1 MNMRATTMNT
11 LKPNLF
17 IVLSMVLTVMVGGA
31 VVHAAPKAKIKICEG
46 EYALCAS
53 STGALTGNTI
63 RVRSFDGTWQ
73 EFPETKVMCPILKG
87 PSIAGL
93 NSNTMGN
100 KCKAPK
106 GFVYSLFWPKLAYPQ
121 EGQNWEVA
129 KTVTQTCEPQ
139 PTTIVTKTYPQGV
152 NTQKISQCWSMRCK
166 KAGLASNGVPLA
178 ECSCALGESPTGGPI
193 DPEASSVTGA
203 GDGVPGN
210 DACTQNPVSA
220 ALPDN

>member
-1 MNMRATTMNT
+1 MRTSKVNIPA
-11 LKPNLF
+11 LLGW
-17 IVLSMVLTVMVGGA
+17 MVVFWAGVMSA
-31 VVHAAPKAKIKICEG
+31 HAAPKAKIKICEG

-53 STGALTGNTI
+53 STGALTGDTI
-63 RVRSFDGTWQ
+63 RVRTFDGTWQ

-106 GFVYSLFWPKLAYPQ
+106 GYVYSLFWPKLAYPQ
-121 EGQNWEVA
+121 EAQGWEVA
-129 KTVTQTCEPQ
+129 KTVTQTCSPQ
-139 PTTIVTKTYPQGV
+139 PTNIVTKTYPQGV
-152 NTQKISQCWSMRCK
+152 DTQKISQCWSMKCK
-166 KAGLASNGVPLA
+166 KAGLSSNGVALA

-193 DPEASSVTGA
+193 DPEASSMTGA

>member
-1 MNMRATTMNT
+1 MKIFKTNA
-11 LKPNLF
+11 F
-17 IVLSMVLTVMVGGA
+17 ILIALTVTVMAGLSTA
-31 VVHAAPKAKIKICEG
+31 EAAPKAKIQICEG

-63 RVRSFDGTWQ
+63 RVRSFDGSWQ

-100 KCKAPK
+100 KCRAPK

-121 EGQNWEVA
+121 EGQNWAVA
-129 KTVTQTCEPQ
+129 KTVTQICEPQ

-152 NTQKISQCWSMRCK
+152 STQKISQCWSMRCK

-193 DPEASSVTGA
+193 DPEASSFTGA
-203 GDGVPGN
+203 GDGTPGN
-210 DACTQNPVSA
+210 VACTQNPVSA